1 MKFKIHLFLLIA
13 VFLLT
18 LLGCLSSGGKEM
30 YSSNAAIR
38 VPAEWEPHAATW
50 MQWPSAYESEMRP
63 EFAQIINII
72 QNYEPVHLLT
82 SSEGEKRKAQKF
94 LSKKGVPNTQITWHI
109 VPVDNAWLR
118 DNGPI
123 YVTDGTNLIIQNWK
137 FDAWGGNFG
146 DYVEYRNDDLVPV
159 YIGKYLGLTV
169 EDYQDYVLEKGN
181 LEFNGAGTLVLNW
194 DCQNDRNPGMT
205 QREHEDILK
214 QAFGVH
220 TIIWAYG
227 HHPDDGT
234 TGHIDGIARFVN
246 RDTLMVADYE
256 RSKTERDLA
265 RAAEESGLEVVRYPG
280 NPNWLVG
287 NGFVLGMGE
296 GDERIDAEL
305 KSELEFLFPDRQV
318 HLIDAD
324 AIADSGGGIHCVTN
338 DQPA

>member
-1 MKFKIHLFLLIA
+1 MKLKKYRLLLIG
-13 VFLLT
+13 VFLFT

-30 YSSNAAIR
+30 HEFNPTIR
-38 VPAEWEPHAATW
+38 VPAEWETHAGTW

-63 EFAQIINII
+63 EFAQIIDII
-72 QNYEPVHLLT
+72 QDYEPVHLLT
-82 SSEGEKRKAQKF
+82 SSEAEKRRAKQF
-94 LSKKGVPNTQITWHI
+94 LLKKGVPNTQITWHI

-123 YVTDGTNLIIQNWK
+123 YVTDGIDLWIQNWR

-146 DYVEYRNDDLVPV
+146 PDIEYKNDNQVPI
-159 YIGKYLGLTV
+159 YIGEYLGLPV

-194 DCQNDRNPGMT
+194 DCQDDRNPGMT
-205 QREHEDILK
+205 QREHETILK

-227 HHPDDGT
+227 HHRDDGT
-234 TGHIDGIARFVN
+234 TGHIDGIARFVDRN
-246 RDTLMVADYE
+246 TLMVADYE
-256 RSKTERDLA
+256 RSKTERILVRDA
-265 RAAEESGLEVVRYPG
+265 KEAGLEVVRYPG

-296 GDERIDAEL
+296 GDERIDADL
-305 KSELEFLFPDRQV
+305 KSELEFLFPDRQI
-318 HLIDAD
+318 HLIHAE
-324 AIADSGGGIHCVTN
+324 AIFDSGGGIHCVTN